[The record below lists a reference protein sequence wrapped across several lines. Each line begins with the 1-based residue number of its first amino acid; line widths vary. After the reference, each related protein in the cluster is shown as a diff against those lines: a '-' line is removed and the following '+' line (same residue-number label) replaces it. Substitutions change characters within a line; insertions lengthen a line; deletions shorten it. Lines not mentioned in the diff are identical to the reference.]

1 MGLVGKFQNPHTVE
15 CYAAIKKGIR
25 MASRNT
31 RSEEAR
37 RNTNMHTYKQQWEDK
52 AKTNFKNTLSYSLS
66 NIRCTSALAITEA
79 CPSSSS
85 HTED

>member
-52 AKTNFKNTLSYSLS
+52 AKTNFKKPK
-66 NIRCTSALAITEA
+66 TS
-79 CPSSSS
+79 PRQGR
-85 HTED
+85 D